1 MNYIERAYRN
11 RVSGNWL
18 SSFCVIEKE
27 TDLHISSD
35 GHDLKGLAIESIR
48 RHRNILERYIRNHSQ
63 FLTSLVP
70 LPTDTMAPM
79 IVKDMVNAVQCAGVG
94 PMASVAGAIAE
105 YVGYDLLNEC
115 SNVIVENGGDVFIKL
130 VEKEISVG
138 IFAGESPLSY
148 KVALKITPEET
159 PLGIC
164 TSSATVGHSISFGT
178 ADAVC
183 IKSKS
188 ALLADAAATAVC
200 NSIKCPGDIKT
211 ALHKASD
218 IKGVLGVVIIAGNKM
233 GASGDIEFV

>member
-1 MNYIERAYRN
+1 MNYIERVYRS

-18 SSFCVIEKE
+18 SSFRVIEKE

-35 GHDLKGLAIESIR
+35 GDDLKDLAIKSIR
-48 RHRNILERYIRNHSQ
+48 SHRNVLEKYITNHSE

-70 LPTDTMAPM
+70 LPIDIMAPA
-79 IVKDMVNAVQCAGVG
+79 IVKDMAKAVQLAGVG
-94 PMASVAGAIAE
+94 PMASVAGAISE
-105 YVGYDLLNEC
+105 YVGYDLLSKC
-115 SNVIVENGGDVFIKL
+115 SNVIVENGGDIFIKL
-130 VEKEISVG
+130 LEKEISVG
-138 IFAGESPLSY
+138 IFAGKSPLSY

-200 NSIKCPGDIKT
+200 NSIKCVGDIKM
-211 ALHKASD
+211 ALHKAFD
-218 IKGVLGVVIIAGNKM
+218 IQGVLGVVIIAGNKM
-233 GASGDIEFV
+233 GACGDIEFV